1 MKDYLKLDLQL
12 CFKFY
17 KISRA
22 ILRAYQPLL
31 NNLNLTYPQY
41 LVMLVLW
48 EHNNIYFSNLSKIL
62 DLKTGTLCPILKKMQ
77 DLELIEKEVPNDDCR
92 KTIIKLTL
100 TGKKLKEEAKDIP
113 KLILKKLNLTENE
126 LKEINGTLKKL
137 NF

>member
-22 ILRAYQPLL
+22 ISRAYQPLL
-31 NNLNLTYPQY
+31 NKLNLTYPQY

-48 EHNNIYFSNLSKIL
+48 EHNSISFSSLSKIL

-77 DLELIEKEVPNDDCR
+77 ILELIEKETSNNDCR

-100 TGKKLKEEAKDIP
+100 NGEKLKEEAKDIP
-113 KLILKKLNLTENE
+113 KLILKKLNLKENE
-126 LKEINGTLKKL
+126 LKEINKILKKL